1 MNSVDAE
8 LIRNIRREFGK
19 RPVDTTRLDIQV
31 TNGRVSL
38 GGMLCRL
45 RDQPTVTLED
55 EMAKIE
61 KIFTRHPLV
70 KSFTSG
76 VRIMKDDDRD
86 KEQEDSRGRIRNH

>member
-1 MNSVDAE
+1 MNSLDAE

-45 RDQPTVTLED
+45 RDQPTIALE
-55 EMAKIE
+55 EELAKIE
-61 KIFTRHPLV
+61 KVFMRHPLV
-70 KSFTSG
+70 KSYTSA
-76 VRIMKDDDRD
+76 VRIMKDEDN
-86 KEQEDSRGRIRNH
+86 KEHEDTRGRIRNH